1 MDLENDHSVPVGTKG
16 HGFSG
21 FLDISVNGPGYLKN
35 QSDAQ
40 TILKATAKKLGQDN
54 SDVLALVQRDLNN
67 NDADHDQQTG
77 VFGFPAHRDP
87 MGRRVH
93 AGTAVLET
101 LNATNADGSKKYP
114 LTLSLQS
121 LATKILFNTTG
132 SAKPKAIGIEYL
144 LGQSMYS
151 ADPRY
156 NASNP
161 GIKKQAFA
169 RKEVIIS
176 GGTFNTPQLL
186 KLSGIGPKAELA
198 KFNISVVVD
207 LPGVGSN
214 LQDNPELG
222 AVATAN
228 VPALSN
234 LGPLCT
240 WGAPGDPCLEAWYR
254 GQGQYAQGPLVAI
267 MAKTSKATE
276 RDLFIFGIPSTSFRG
291 YWPSEAINTVTS
303 DPPSTWD
310 FSIVKIHPQSLGKG
324 TVTLN
329 SADPRDTP
337 EINFRFFEGPGADA
351 DIAAIAEGVELGRS
365 IFDSIPAPLG
375 PFTES
380 FPCENGNRTSCDVK
394 ERILTQSW
402 SHHASSSCPIGADSD
417 PMAVLDSKFRV
428 RGVTGLRVVD
438 ASAFP
443 KVPGGFPVIPV
454 FIISMKASETILQDA
469 KAM

>member
-1 MDLENDHSVPVGTKG
+1 MDLENDHLVPVGTKG
-16 HGFSG
+16 HGFNG
-21 FLDISVNGPGYLKN
+21 FLDISVNGNDFLKN

-40 TILKATAKKLGQDN
+40 TIIAATAKKMGQN
-54 SDVLALVQRDLNN
+54 SSDIWPLMQRDLNN
-67 NDADHDQQTG
+67 NDTDHDQQTG
-77 VFGFPAHRDP
+77 IFGFPAHRTP
-87 MGRRVH
+87 MGRRVT

-114 LTLSLQS
+114 LTLSLES
-121 LATKILFNTTG
+121 LATKILFDTT

-144 LGQSMYS
+144 QGQSMYS

-161 GIKKQAFA
+161 GTKKQAFA

-176 GGTFNTPQLL
+176 AGTFNTPQLL
-186 KLSGIGPKAELA
+186 KLSGIGPKAELT
-198 KFNISVVVD
+198 KFNISVIVD
-207 LPGVGSN
+207 LPGVGTN

-222 AVATAN
+222 AIATAS

-234 LGPLCT
+234 IGPLCT
-240 WGAPGDPCLEAWYR
+240 YTAPGDPCLEAWER
-254 GQGQYAQGPLVAI
+254 GQGLYAQGVLVAI
-267 MAKTSKATE
+267 MAKTSNATE
-276 RDLFIFGIPSTSFRG
+276 RDLFIFGIPSYAFRG
-291 YWPSEAINTVTS
+291 YWPSSTVNTV
-303 DPPSTWD
+303 DNGPPNTWD
-310 FSIVKIHPQSLGKG
+310 FSIVKIHPKSMGKG

-337 EINFRFFEGPGADA
+337 EINFRFFEGPGADD
-351 DIAAIAEGVELGRS
+351 DISAIAEGVALGRS
-365 IFDSIPAPLG
+365 VFDSIPAPLG
-375 PFTES
+375 PFTEF
-380 FPCENGNRTSCDVK
+380 FPCEDGKRADCDVK

-402 SHHASSSCPIGADSD
+402 SHHASSSCAIGADSD

-454 FIISMKASETILQDA
+454 FMISMKAAETILQDA
-469 KAM
+469 KAT